1 VDSRE
6 FYEALAPL
14 AATELQR
21 LRNAGEDEL
30 SRLVI
35 GSVEVAED
43 AVNGIH
49 IAVRFSD
56 PARPECRFGWRWAW
70 TERLKAAEVE
80 FAASTLAVN
89 LEEDIVSDSYGLPE
103 DCAED
108 GVTWF

>member
-1 VDSRE
+1 VDPLE

-14 AATELQR
+14 AVAELER
-21 LRNAGEDEL
+21 FRSADEDEL
-30 SRLVI
+30 SRLEI

-43 AVNGIH
+43 AENGIH

-56 PARPECRFGWRWAW
+56 PARPGCSFGWRWAW
-70 TERLKAAEVE
+70 TERPKADEVA
-80 FAASTLAVN
+80 FAAATLAVN
-89 LEEDIVSDSYGLPE
+89 LEEDIVSENYGLPE

>member
-1 VDSRE
+1 MDPRE

-14 AATELQR
+14 AATELQG
-21 LRNAGEDEL
+21 LRNAGEEQL

-43 AVNGIH
+43 AENGIH
-49 IAVRFSD
+49 IAVLFID

-70 TERLKAAEVE
+70 TERPKASEVE
-80 FAASTLAVN
+80 FAAATLAVN

-103 DCAED
+103 DCAGD

>member
-1 VDSRE
+1 VGPRD
-6 FYEALAPL
+6 FYDALAPL

-43 AVNGIH
+43 AENGIH
-49 IAVRFSD
+49 IAVLFSD

-70 TERLKAAEVE
+70 TERPKAAELE
-80 FAASTLAVN
+80 FAAATLAVN

-103 DCAED
+103 DCAGD